1 MLDFP
6 VDFEAF
12 LVGIVNAGVSALT
25 KLAIVVVLAVAFLFG
40 MATVVYMSLQG
51 SVVQVPEIVGKNLS
65 DGKSELASLGL
76 KIQVRASRPTTDAP
90 DTVLEQLP
98 KPGET
103 VKTGQLIVVVTSKP
117 AAQPE
122 ETPSTL
128 KKSID
133 EDDSETIENMISDKP
148 KKKSNSNSNSNKK
161 KADTTRD
168 VLGNTATSDTNTE
181 TSDDPDTGKKE
192 IPSANPDS
200 NAALLRV
207 HSQSCTLLRCH
218 NRRCAKEFPICRRI

>member
-1 MLDFP
+1 
-6 VDFEAF
+6 
-12 LVGIVNAGVSALT
+12 VGFVNAGVSALT
-25 KLAIVVVLAVAFLFG
+25 KLAIVGVLAVAFLFG
-40 MATVVYMSLQG
+40 LATVVVMSLQG
-51 SVVQVPEIVGKNLS
+51 SVVQVPEIVGKNLADS
-65 DGKSELASLGL
+65 KSELASLGL

-117 AAQPE
+117 TAQPD

-133 EDDSETIENMISDKP
+133 EDDTETIEGMISDKP
-148 KKKSNSNSNSNKK
+148 KKKSNSNSNSNSSKK

-168 VLGNTATSDTNTE
+168 VIGNSAGSDTYLG
-181 TSDDPDTGKKE
+181 SAPDTNSNKKE
-192 IPSANPDS
+192 TPATNSEKGKETTPAGKPAS
-200 NAALLRV
+200 TPAGKP
-207 HSQSCTLLRCH
+207 TP
-218 NRRCAKEFPICRRI
+218 AKPATTDRQRGQIKP

>member
-1 MLDFP
+1 M
-6 VDFEAF
+6 
-12 LVGIVNAGVSALT
+12 GIVNAGVSALT

-51 SVVQVPEIVGKNLS
+51 SVVQVPEIVGKNLVDS
-65 DGKSELASLGL
+65 KNELASLGL

-98 KPGET
+98 RPGET

-117 AAQPE
+117 TAQPE

-128 KKSID
+128 KKSIE

-148 KKKSNSNSNSNKK
+148 KKKSNSNSNKK

-168 VLGNTATSDTNTE
+168 VIGNTVTTDTSSE
-181 TSDDPDTGKKE
+181 TSDDSATSKKE
-192 IPSANPDS
+192 IPSANPDKGKDKEPAVKPTVPP
-200 NAALLRV
+200 AAKPTPSKPGQTDRPKSPV
-207 HSQSCTLLRCH
+207 KQ
-218 NRRCAKEFPICRRI
+218 

>member
-1 MLDFP
+1 
-6 VDFEAF
+6 
-12 LVGIVNAGVSALT
+12 VGFVNAGLSALT
-25 KLAIVVVLAVAFLFG
+25 KLAIVGVLAVAFLFG
-40 MATVVYMSLQG
+40 MATVVVMSLQG
-51 SVVQVPEIVGKNLS
+51 SVVQVPEIVGKSLTDSKAELS
-65 DGKSELASLGL
+65 SLGL

-117 AAQPE
+117 TAQPD

-133 EDDSETIENMISDKP
+133 EDDTETIENMISDKP
-148 KKKSNSNSNSNKK
+148 KKKSNSNSNSSKK

-168 VLGNTATSDTNTE
+168 VIGNSAGTDAGLDSAPETN
-181 TSDDPDTGKKE
+181 SNKKE
-192 IPSANPDS
+192 TPANNSEKGKEAPPAGKPSASPAGKPTPAKP
-200 NAALLRV
+200 AAADR
-207 HSQSCTLLRCH
+207 QRGP
-218 NRRCAKEFPICRRI
+218 AKP

>member
-1 MLDFP
+1 MGF
-6 VDFEAF
+6 
-12 LVGIVNAGVSALT
+12 VNAGLSALT
-25 KLAIVVVLAVAFLFG
+25 KLAIVGILAVVFLFG
-40 MATVVYMSLQG
+40 MATVVVMSLQG

-65 DGKSELASLGL
+65 DSKSELASLGL

-90 DTVLEQLP
+90 DTILEQLP

-117 AAQPE
+117 TAQPD

-133 EDDSETIENMISDKP
+133 EDDTETIENMISDKP

-168 VLGNTATSDTNTE
+168 INGNSASTDTDLDLTTETDSKKKETSANTAEKVKE
-181 TSDDPDTGKKE
+181 T
-192 IPSANPDS
+192 PSANRP
-200 NAALLRV
+200 AA
-207 HSQSCTLLRCH
+207 
-218 NRRCAKEFPICRRI
+218 NPAAKPTPTKPASTDKPRGPIKP

>member
-1 MLDFP
+1 
-6 VDFEAF
+6 
-12 LVGIVNAGVSALT
+12 VGIVNAGVSALT

-192 IPSANPDS
+192 IPSANPDKGKEKEPAVKPTVPP
-200 NAALLRV
+200 AAKPTPGKLGQNDHPKGPV
-207 HSQSCTLLRCH
+207 
-218 NRRCAKEFPICRRI
+218 KP